1 MVNGRLHVFGQ
12 GADGFRGYSRA
23 KAMLDAKL
31 GLSIG
36 RCTTF
41 YQCGRLSAHLER
53 GNGTSNIINVQDG
66 RFPPWG
72 TADTL
77 EEAMAALKA
86 YWESADV
93 PIKWPPPRYANRLAN
108 SRGQT
113 TQNGGCGNPVKWR
126 LKNHFIR
133 RS

>member
-1 MVNGRLHVFGQ
+1 MFGQ

-41 YQCGRLSAHLER
+41 DQCVASQLTWSWEWDIEHF
-53 GNGTSNIINVQDG
+53 NVQDG

-86 YWESADV
+86 YYGVSRRSDQV
-93 PIKWPPPRYANRLAN
+93 GTTRYA
-108 SRGQT
+108 
-113 TQNGGCGNPVKWR
+113 K
-126 LKNHFIR
+126 
-133 RS
+133 

>member
-1 MVNGRLHVFGQ
+1 MVKGRVHVFGQ

-41 YQCGRLSAHLER
+41 DQCGRLSAHLER

-66 RFPPWG
+66 RFPQWG

-93 PIKWPPPRYANRLAN
+93 PIKWPPPAMQIGLQIPAARPPRMAAAAI
-108 SRGQT
+108 Q
-113 TQNGGCGNPVKWR
+113 
-126 LKNHFIR
+126 
-133 RS
+133 